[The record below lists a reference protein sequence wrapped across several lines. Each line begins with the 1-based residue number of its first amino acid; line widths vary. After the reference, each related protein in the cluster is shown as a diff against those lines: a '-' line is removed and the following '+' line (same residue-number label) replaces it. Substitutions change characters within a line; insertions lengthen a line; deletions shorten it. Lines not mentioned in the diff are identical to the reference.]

1 MRWVQGI
8 HGETS
13 TTIHASL
20 YDGYLERR
28 NPMTGR
34 DLILHILKNNLENE
48 PVFEDGKFIGFITIG
63 EAASKMNVGLAT
75 IAAWISSGRIDCVL
89 IGGTVYVPCNFELP
103 LDVDG

>member
-1 MRWVQGI
+1 
-8 HGETS
+8 
-13 TTIHASL
+13 
-20 YDGYLERR
+20 
-28 NPMTGR
+28 MTGR